1 MLVVV
6 FHSFFVL
13 HFVAVLHSFPGYFA
27 MPPSLHPGFS
37 DPWGPPPALGSALA
51 AFAFSSGAG
60 TMVLGGHFLPTG
72 VFLPCATFPTFSCAY
87 QCLPRGRES
96 SSMGFEGLPC

>member
-37 DPWGPPPALGSALA
+37 GLWGPPPALGSALA
-51 AFAFSSGAG
+51 FFAFSSGAG
-60 TMVLGGHFLPTG
+60 TMVLGGHFLLTG
-72 VFLPCATFPTFSCAY
+72 VFLPCATSQTFSCAY
-87 QCLPRGRES
+87 RGLPRGREFS
-96 SSMGFEGLPC
+96 YGI